1 MILPLQTKCSFVTIL
16 KNIDYSIFSSFSRGV
31 LSLKIMS
38 NEQLVAAY
46 RDAIK
51 KGQER
56 EWIELLKKEVKRRGL
71 NPARY

>member
-1 MILPLQTKCSFVTIL
+1 MILYYKSFP
-16 KNIDYSIFSSFSRGV
+16 RGV

-46 RDAIK
+46 RDALK

>member
-1 MILPLQTKCSFVTIL
+1 M
-16 KNIDYSIFSSFSRGV
+16 
-31 LSLKIMS
+31 KIMS

-51 KGQER
+51 KRQER

>member
-1 MILPLQTKCSFVTIL
+1 M
-16 KNIDYSIFSSFSRGV
+16 
-31 LSLKIMS
+31 KIMS

-46 RDAIK
+46 RDALK